1 MDVRRRA
8 ILAAAL
14 RARLAD
20 VSARPETGAAP
31 GALPAPGPDADA
43 EEALRRLMVSVVPRL
58 AAGGADMDELC
69 HLLAVVAT
77 AARPD
82 DLRFL
87 DAFHRVYELGAAGLP
102 RGALPAAFHQ
112 AYRRLLAATLEDLDG

>member
-1 MDVRRRA
+1 MDARRRA

-20 VSARPETGAAP
+20 VDARPETGAAP
-31 GALPAPGPDADA
+31 RALPAPEPDADA

-58 AAGGADMDELC
+58 AAGEADREELC
-69 HLLAVVAT
+69 RLLAVVAT
-77 AARPD
+77 ATRLD

-87 DAFHRVYELGAAGLP
+87 DAFHRVYELGAQGLP

-112 AYRRLLAATLEDLDG
+112 AYRRLLAAALEGLGG

>member
-1 MDVRRRA
+1 MDARRRD

-20 VSARPETGAAP
+20 VAARPETGAAP
-31 GALPAPGPDADA
+31 RALPAPRPDADA

-58 AAGGADMDELC
+58 AAGGADMEELC
-69 HLLAVVAT
+69 RLLAVVAT
-77 AARPD
+77 AARLD

-87 DAFHRVYELGAAGLP
+87 DAFHRVYELDADGLL

-112 AYRRLLAATLEDLDG
+112 TYRRLLVASLEELDG